1 MGQYENPIYIGCNKK
16 VVAACDNNGKWA
28 TIQAMN
34 PVTMRE
40 YMERSFRFMMYGNEV
55 SLLMHAAKQGV
66 KDFRETSADLDA

>member
-1 MGQYENPIYIGCNKK
+1 M
-16 VVAACDNNGKWA
+16 VAACDNNGKWA
-28 TIQAMN
+28 AIQVMN

-66 KDFRETSADLDA
+66 KDFMEIPAYLDA